1 MSTTK
6 QPSQIAKANF
16 PTNLETQ
23 AIAVIRG
30 LAMDAPHQARSG
42 HQGTAMALA
51 PFAHVLWTR
60 ILRYDAECPTWPDRD
75 RFVLSAGHAS
85 ILLYTMLYL
94 TGHGLSLEDLRE
106 FRQWGSCTPGH
117 PETGHTA
124 GVEVTTGPLGQGM
137 ANAVG
142 MALTERW
149 LRNRFGEQVCNHRI
163 FALCSDGD
171 LSEGISHEAAS
182 LAGHQKLDRLI
193 CIYDDNR
200 ITIDGN
206 TDLALS
212 DNTARRFE
220 AYGWQV
226 LDLGETANDVE
237 VIEAGLRAAV
247 ANEQAPCLVILRSH
261 LGFPSPNL
269 TDNPQ
274 AHGYALFNNEIAATK
289 EVLGL
294 PADKTF
300 YVPNEV
306 LNAYRMCGQRSSS
319 ERNRW
324 DRCVADLGSERA
336 IYEACLAGKGLTGW
350 HENLP
355 QWQAP
360 EALATRKASSTCLN
374 AILEMVPGLIAGGA
388 DLTSNTGTDLA
399 TQKPLSALHPDGR
412 QLYFGVREHAMG
424 AVLNG
429 AALHGGV
436 IPVGGTFLVFSDYMR
451 PAVRLAALSQAH
463 SIFVW
468 SHDSVGVGEDGPT
481 HQPIEQ
487 IMSLRAIP
495 GLRVFRPAD
504 ANEVAQ
510 AWQLAI
516 DLDGPS
522 ALVLSRQNVP
532 TLEGT
537 AKSKGVSKGAYTLYE
552 PASADVILVG
562 TGSEVAVCLDAAEM
576 LAGSNISAKVVSM
589 PCWELFE
596 AQNHSYQTQ
605 VLNPKLPKLSL
616 EAGVTLGWHRWVDEP
631 VGINRFGA
639 SAPGKIVMEELG
651 IAASNLANAANKL
664 LAQLSKRDPEK

>member
-1 MSTTK
+1 
-6 QPSQIAKANF
+6 
-16 PTNLETQ
+16 
-23 AIAVIRG
+23 
-30 LAMDAPHQARSG
+30 
-42 HQGTAMALA
+42 
-51 PFAHVLWTR
+51 
-60 ILRYDAECPTWPDRD
+60 
-75 RFVLSAGHAS
+75 
-85 ILLYTMLYL
+85 
-94 TGHGLSLEDLRE
+94 
-106 FRQWGSCTPGH
+106 
-117 PETGHTA
+117 
-124 GVEVTTGPLGQGM
+124 
-137 ANAVG
+137 
-142 MALTERW
+142 
-149 LRNRFGEQVCNHRI
+149 
-163 FALCSDGD
+163 
-171 LSEGISHEAAS
+171 
-182 LAGHQKLDRLI
+182 
-193 CIYDDNR
+193 
-200 ITIDGN
+200 
-206 TDLALS
+206 
-212 DNTARRFE
+212 
-220 AYGWQV
+220 
-226 LDLGETANDVE
+226 
-237 VIEAGLRAAV
+237 
-247 ANEQAPCLVILRSH
+247 
-261 LGFPSPNL
+261 
-269 TDNPQ
+269 
-274 AHGYALFNNEIAATK
+274 
-289 EVLGL
+289 
-294 PADKTF
+294 
-300 YVPNEV
+300 
-306 LNAYRMCGQRSSS
+306 
-319 ERNRW
+319 
-324 DRCVADLGSERA
+324 
-336 IYEACLAGKGLTGW
+336 
-350 HENLP
+350 
-355 QWQAP
+355 
-360 EALATRKASSTCLN
+360 
-374 AILEMVPGLIAGGA
+374 
-388 DLTSNTGTDLA
+388 
-399 TQKPLSALHPDGR
+399 
-412 QLYFGVREHAMG
+412 MG

-664 LAQLSKRDPEK
+664 LAQLSKREPEK